1 MLQTHIQEKHQVF
14 LTACENGDTKVV
26 KDYLKEKGGSVLSD
40 RVAYEAACIASQ
52 HDKVEVYK
60 QLIDFYHPC
69 IHAAQSVNSESKL
82 PKDNECLKLSDIEV
96 KKYNRSTKISNAF
109 ENFKIM
115 GQMALGLTALAV
127 VEVVKVGATLVSE
140 LGGATGTALQIN
152 KLREKAFSGSKDT
165 NKPDW

>member
-1 MLQTHIQEKHQVF
+1 MLQTHIQEKHQTF

-26 KDYLKEKGGSVLSD
+26 KDYLKENGGAVLND
-40 RVAYEAACIASQ
+40 HVAYEAACIASQ

-60 QLIDFYHPC
+60 QLIEFHEPC
-69 IHAAQSVNSESKL
+69 IHAARSVNREENLSEN
-82 PKDNECLKLSDIEV
+82 NECLKLSNIEV

-140 LGGATGTALQIN
+140 LSGAAGTALQIN